1 MGVRFD
7 KGYSNKYIE
16 RVPNELLG
24 MDVDA
29 SRGLAATVAGWP
41 SHAEEVRSIVTDAE
55 VLADMPLGVVAS
67 LDEIG
72 RDGTAM
78 AAAIRRA
85 VRALESFTIQLD
97 SPLTI
102 ALAVASVQAFRGTEN
117 DPELDR
123 RLRSL
128 HEMVAVRTASEVQAA
143 QVMSMLLAASHS
155 LHVAGRDLDDVA
167 AAMASV
173 GRLNRAE
180 ARGAVSSNDPRI
192 DDATAGLRKAL
203 STHAASEL
211 QLDELVAAFLAD
223 RNTTDPATLLAS
235 VVTGAPVD
243 VVEFAHDNGIDYD
256 IAAGVLDMQ
265 EVDRLTA
272 ALRTAQVLEAEE
284 INGQRAALFRGL
296 IGVDDAAAIG
306 VLSRLVDVGASARNA
321 LAVRHSEQIRA
332 HHIDQVAELFDLNLP
347 EAERQFE
354 ELAASTDSL
363 VASGW
368 DLEDAAVATRMA
380 ALRDFDLG
388 DIVAFAADEGVS
400 LVDGAVWFSQAHAM
414 AMTPDEYRAFDGLVE
429 HFFEMD
435 TATGGNADGVV
446 SVDDLASVVN
456 NPLADAELVA
466 AAWALIHAPDVR
478 NRLDSATVR
487 GGVVA
492 TESFGADV
500 AQDHKI
506 SQADIDVFR
515 AKQSVNFLLA
525 EHRDT
530 IDVAAQGRDL
540 SLADGE
546 LSEQDFRAV
555 HAHAEE
561 LNLSEAEVAAVELVL
576 EHDWYDQTFWQENSD
591 TIILATTVFAGAVLF
606 VASGGLS
613 GGLSGAL
620 IASAVATG
628 GGAAAAAGITVAEN
642 LVTGDEWA
650 QDLRHNTTLGAIAG
664 LGGAGL
670 AGAAGTTGSVSLA
683 GRVLNLTGA
692 GADLAGLGAAGLF
705 DPLLRQF
712 GDDVEVA
719 AWKADAQRVS
729 YVAGGAAVL
738 GAAAAATGKGL
749 QAAQMQDALPP
760 RNYANFGDDA
770 LDDGLRGYASRIPES
785 APREVGARARADIA
799 SLLIEADELSD
810 SWVLGVAQRAAGVGI
825 DGGTA
830 LADNTIAEV
839 PPSVG
844 D

>member
-1 MGVRFD
+1 MGGRFD
-7 KGYSNKYIE
+7 KGNSNKYIE
-16 RVPNELLG
+16 RVSNELLG

-55 VLADMPLGVVAS
+55 VLADMPLGVVAL

-85 VRALESFTIQLD
+85 ARALESFTIQLD

-102 ALAVASVQAFRGTEN
+102 ALAVASVQAFRGTAN

-123 RLRSL
+123 RVRVL
-128 HEMVAVRTASEVQAA
+128 HEMVAGRTGSEVHAA
-143 QVMSMLLAASHS
+143 QVMSMLLAAQQS

-167 AAMASV
+167 AAMAAV

-180 ARGAVSSNDPRI
+180 ATGAISSNDPRI

-203 STHAASEL
+203 STHAASEP
-211 QLDELVAAFLAD
+211 QLDDLVAAFLAD
-223 RNTTDPATLLAS
+223 RNTTDAATLLAS

-243 VVEFAHDNGIDYD
+243 VVEFAHGNGIDYD

-265 EVDRLTA
+265 EIDRLTA

-296 IGVDDAAAIG
+296 IGVDDTAAIG
-306 VLSRLVDVGASARNA
+306 VLSRLVDGGASARHA
-321 LAVRHSEQIRA
+321 LAVQHGEQIRA

-347 EAERQFE
+347 EAERQLD

-368 DLEDAAVATRMA
+368 DVEDAAVATHMA
-380 ALRDFDLG
+380 ALGDFDLG
-388 DIVAFAADEGVS
+388 YIEAFASDEGVS
-400 LVDGAVWFSQAHAM
+400 LVDGAVWVSQAHAL

-429 HFFEMD
+429 YFADLD
-435 TATGGNADGVV
+435 TATGGNSDGVV
-446 SVDDLASVVN
+446 SVADLASVVN
-456 NPLADAELVA
+456 NALADAELVA
-466 AAWALIHAPDVR
+466 AAWALIEAPDVR
-478 NRLDSATVR
+478 NRLDSATIR
-487 GGVVA
+487 GDVVG
-492 TESFGADV
+492 TESFGADH
-500 AQDHKI
+500 AQDHRI
-506 SQADIDVFR
+506 SRADIDAFR
-515 AKQSVNFLLA
+515 AKQGVNFLLGG
-525 EHRDT
+525 HLDV
-530 IDVAAQGRDL
+530 IDVAAQGGDL

-546 LSEQDFRAV
+546 LSEHDFRAV
-555 HAHAEE
+555 LAHAEE

-576 EHDWYDQTFWQENSD
+576 EHDWHDQTFWQENND
-591 TIILATTVFAGAVLF
+591 TIILAAAVFAGAALF

-620 IASAVATG
+620 VASAAATG
-628 GGAAAAAGITVAEN
+628 GGAAMGAGITVAEN
-642 LVTGDEWA
+642 LVTGDEWD

-670 AGAAGTTGSVSLA
+670 AGAAGAPGSLSLA

-719 AWKADAQRVS
+719 AWKADAQLVS

-760 RNYANFGDDA
+760 RNYANLGDDT
-770 LDDGLRGYASRIPES
+770 LDDGLRGYTSRIPEA
-785 APREVGARARADIA
+785 APLDVGARARADIA
-799 SLLIEADELSD
+799 SLVIEADELSD

-830 LADNTIAEV
+830 LADDNIAEV
-839 PPSVG
+839 PPSSG
-844 D
+844 G

>member
-7 KGYSNKYIE
+7 KGNSNKYIE

-85 VRALESFTIQLD
+85 ARALESFTIQLD

-102 ALAVASVQAFRGTEN
+102 ALAVASVQAFRGTAN

-128 HEMVAVRTASEVQAA
+128 ARDGCGYAR
-143 QVMSMLLAASHS
+143 LLRSTQLRSCPCCLQPRHS

-167 AAMASV
+167 AAMAAV

-180 ARGAVSSNDPRI
+180 ATGAISSNDPRI

-203 STHAASEL
+203 STHAASEP
-211 QLDELVAAFLAD
+211 QLDDLVAAFLAD
-223 RNTTDPATLLAS
+223 RNTTDAATLLAS

-243 VVEFAHDNGIDYD
+243 VVEFAHGNGIDYD

-265 EVDRLTA
+265 EIDRLTA

-296 IGVDDAAAIG
+296 IGVDDTAAIG
-306 VLSRLVDVGASARNA
+306 VLSRLVDGGASARHA
-321 LAVRHSEQIRA
+321 LAVQHGEQIRA

-347 EAERQFE
+347 EAERQLD

-368 DLEDAAVATRMA
+368 DVEDAAVATHMA
-380 ALRDFDLG
+380 ALGDFDLG
-388 DIVAFAADEGVS
+388 YIEAFASDEGVS
-400 LVDGAVWFSQAHAM
+400 LVDGAVWVSQAHAL

-429 HFFEMD
+429 HFFADLD

-446 SVDDLASVVN
+446 SVADLASVVN

-478 NRLDSATVR
+478 NRLDSAATVR

-492 TESFGADV
+492 TESFGADRRSGS
-500 AQDHKI
+500 QD
-506 SQADIDVFR
+506 
-515 AKQSVNFLLA
+515 L
-525 EHRDT
+525 
-530 IDVAAQGRDL
+530 AAQI
-540 SLADGE
+540 ST
-546 LSEQDFRAV
+546 
-555 HAHAEE
+555 H
-561 LNLSEAEVAAVELVL
+561 
-576 EHDWYDQTFWQENSD
+576 
-591 TIILATTVFAGAVLF
+591 
-606 VASGGLS
+606 SGPS
-613 GGLSGAL
+613 
-620 IASAVATG
+620 
-628 GGAAAAAGITVAEN
+628 
-642 LVTGDEWA
+642 
-650 QDLRHNTTLGAIAG
+650 
-664 LGGAGL
+664 
-670 AGAAGTTGSVSLA
+670 
-683 GRVLNLTGA
+683 RV
-692 GADLAGLGAAGLF
+692 
-705 DPLLRQF
+705 
-712 GDDVEVA
+712 
-719 AWKADAQRVS
+719 
-729 YVAGGAAVL
+729 
-738 GAAAAATGKGL
+738 
-749 QAAQMQDALPP
+749 
-760 RNYANFGDDA
+760 
-770 LDDGLRGYASRIPES
+770 
-785 APREVGARARADIA
+785 
-799 SLLIEADELSD
+799 
-810 SWVLGVAQRAAGVGI
+810 
-825 DGGTA
+825 
-830 LADNTIAEV
+830 
-839 PPSVG
+839 
-844 D
+844 